1 MTCKTKTYYINIWS
15 NVTAN
20 VIGPMILTASL
31 KILLKEETATF
42 KCLRT
47 EDRSLKN
54 SSVPA
59 SARVHL
65 VVIYCVTHGR
75 DLSDD
80 MAN

>member
-1 MTCKTKTYYINIWS
+1 
-15 NVTAN
+15 
-20 VIGPMILTASL
+20 MILIASL
-31 KILLKEETATF
+31 KVLLTEATATF

-65 VVIYCVTHGR
+65 VAIYCATHGR